1 MIDDGEYRDLPIPF
15 SSSDYILLRF
25 RYERETIYIPSIR
38 HGKEKSFR
46 DLPGAKASTQGAEL
60 AAQRLRVGRCP
71 YHYESSSYPMI
82 TSRLA
87 DKDELIASLQR
98 QFAEPPN
105 DPQVPAK
112 NDTGGVCW
120 LGSDVSLS

>member
-46 DLPGAKASTQGAEL
+46 DFPGAY
-60 AAQRLRVGRCP
+60 V
-71 YHYESSSYPMI
+71 
-82 TSRLA
+82 
-87 DKDELIASLQR
+87 
-98 QFAEPPN
+98 
-105 DPQVPAK
+105 
-112 NDTGGVCW
+112 
-120 LGSDVSLS
+120 